1 MKKNIYITAGL
12 ISSVLLMTGCA
23 DSFLEVES
31 KTQETIDTYFTTDE
45 HVQEAVVA
53 AYAPLHWTD
62 WDGNQYSPVLQTS
75 DIMADDLWV
84 GAASKT
90 DQAHIMK
97 RCLLIVYKI
106 FGIRLIKV

>member
-1 MKKNIYITAGL
+1 
-12 ISSVLLMTGCA
+12 MTGCA

-45 HVQEAVVA
+45 LCTEAVVA

-62 WDGNQYSPVLQTS
+62 WDGNQYSPVLQAS

-84 GAASKT
+84 GAANRRNQTCNYICIFS
-90 DQAHIMK
+90 HIF
-97 RCLLIVYKI
+97 IV
-106 FGIRLIKV
+106 FRFNN